1 LQGQYNHTFSRDGKG
16 TNYPTGFAGPP
27 DGYYN
32 LGVQV
37 NLPIFQKNQRNINRQ
52 KSFIQRE
59 QLNFQKDETI
69 VSIKKNVNDIILS
82 ILSQYSSIELSQVS
96 TEAAK
101 ESLELMQVAYS
112 NGAIGITSLIDSQ
125 QAYFQ
130 AQQQQ
135 ANATYNFQLSIL
147 QLERIMSYFFILH
160 SEEENQAF
168 ISRVKEKILR

>member
-1 LQGQYNHTFSRDGKG
+1 M
-16 TNYPTGFAGPP
+16 
-27 DGYYN
+27 
-32 LGVQV
+32 
-37 NLPIFQKNQRNINRQ
+37 
-52 KSFIQRE
+52 
-59 QLNFQKDETI
+59 
-69 VSIKKNVNDIILS
+69 
-82 ILSQYSSIELSQVS
+82 QVS
-96 TEAAK
+96 
-101 ESLELMQVAYS
+101 YS

-168 ISRVKEKILR
+168 INRVKEKIVR